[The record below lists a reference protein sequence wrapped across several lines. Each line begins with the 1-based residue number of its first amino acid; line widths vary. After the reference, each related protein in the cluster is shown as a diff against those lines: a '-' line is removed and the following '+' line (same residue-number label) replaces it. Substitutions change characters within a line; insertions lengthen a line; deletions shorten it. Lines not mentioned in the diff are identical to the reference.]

1 MNKRLALLVLGA
13 ASATFGVAALAAP
26 SRAPQV
32 TLNLHGTHPIDKET
46 HEGTFTA
53 QSPLCTSGTWA
64 GNGQGT
70 RIFTCAD
77 GSGTFSA
84 NFQGEL
90 EHTTGSVGPWAIT
103 AGTGSYLT
111 LRGKGTAT
119 VNSSVPGPPITFD
132 DTWRGIAA
140 FDDTA
145 PSGAV
150 TAVKIT
156 RPPVKHRRWKLRL
169 TFSARDN
176 DPTDPVSFSANADA
190 GLWTAKRR
198 GTVTASPRTLA
209 FAFRR
214 GRGVRVFHI
223 EITLD
228 DPVGNEGT
236 LKRNV
241 RLP

>member
-13 ASATFGVAALAAP
+13 ASSTFGLAALAAP
-26 SRAPQV
+26 NRAPQV
-32 TLNLHGTHPIDKET
+32 TLYLHGTHPIDKEA

-53 QSPLCTSGTWA
+53 QSPLCPSGTWA

-103 AGTGSYLT
+103 DGTDSYLT

-132 DTWRGIAA
+132 DTWTGVAA

-156 RPPVKHRRWKLRL
+156 RPRVKRGSWKLRL
-169 TFSARDN
+169 SFSARDN
-176 DPTDPVSFSANADA
+176 DPTNPVSFSANASA
-190 GLWTAKRR
+190 GLWTARRR
-198 GTVTASPRTLA
+198 GTVTTGSRTLT
-209 FAFRR
+209 FAFGKR
-214 GRGVRVFHI
+214 RGVRVFHFQ
-223 EITLD
+223 ITLD